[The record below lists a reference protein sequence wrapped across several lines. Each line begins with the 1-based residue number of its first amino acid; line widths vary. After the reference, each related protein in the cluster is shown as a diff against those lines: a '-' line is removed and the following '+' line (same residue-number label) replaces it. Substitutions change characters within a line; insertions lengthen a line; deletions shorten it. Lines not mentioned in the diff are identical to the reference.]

1 MREGPFPKVHLAAR
15 LLCVFLLGIVGVTFG
30 IGCSLVVDTRG
41 LSGGAALDSMESDSG
56 AIMETGSLEARDAL
70 GGGGPDG
77 MGDETSIL
85 GDADAGIASPD
96 SGGATDSATASEN
109 AADSAQMDATAVDS
123 GTVDSAP
130 AVDSGTVDS
139 GAPAADAS
147 DAAPSLC
154 AAGNA
159 RVFVTSAQQS
169 NGGDLGGTPGA
180 DATCN
185 AAATAAGLGGTW
197 NAWLSDSHAA
207 ATSRVYHASG
217 AYTLVDGATVVALSY
232 AALVSGTL
240 AHAIDVTENGAT
252 VSDGQTEVWTGFAL
266 AGGVSGFCAQSGKD
280 WASMAASNSGTPMV
294 GHLDA
299 TDNTWTYAY
308 FQTCDRTNVRLYC
321 FERCP

>member
-1 MREGPFPKVHLAAR
+1 MRERPFPKVHLAAPLR
-15 LLCVFLLGIVGVTFG
+15 WSSFLLGIVGVMFG
-30 IGCSLVVDTRG
+30 IGCSFIVDTGG
-41 LSGGAALDSMESDSG
+41 LSGGSALDSMESGSG
-56 AIMETGSLEARDAL
+56 AIMDSGPYEARDAV
-70 GGGGPDG
+70 GGGGPDT
-77 MGDETSIL
+77 MGGEASVVD
-85 GDADAGIASPD
+85 DADAVSASPD
-96 SGGATDSATASEN
+96 SGGATDSATASET
-109 AADSAQMDATAVDS
+109 AD
-123 GTVDSAP
+123 DSAP
-130 AVDSGTVDS
+130 RDSGTVDS
-139 GAPAADAS
+139 GASIPDAT
-147 DAAPSLC
+147 DAASGC

-207 ATSRVYHASG
+207 ATSHVYHASG
-217 AYTLVDGATVVALSY
+217 AYTLVDGATVVAASY

-240 AHAIDVTENGAT
+240 AHAIDVTETGAPVT
-252 VSDGQTEVWTGFAL
+252 DGQTEVWTGFNL
-266 AGGVSGFCAQSGKD
+266 AGGASGYCTQSGKD

-299 TDNTWTYAY
+299 TDPTWTYAY
-308 FQTCDRTNVRLYC
+308 LQTCDRTNVRLYC

>member
-15 LLCVFLLGIVGVTFG
+15 LLCVFLLGIVGVTFA

-41 LSGGAALDSMESDSG
+41 LSGGAPLDSKESDSG

-70 GGGGPDG
+70 SGGGPDR

-109 AADSAQMDATAVDS
+109 AADSAQMDATAIDS
-123 GTVDSAP
+123 SA
-130 AVDSGTVDS
+130 VDS
-139 GAPAADAS
+139 GAPAVDAS

-169 NGGDLGGTPGA
+169 NGGNLGGTPGA
-180 DATCN
+180 DATCS

-197 NAWLSDSHAA
+197 NAWLSDSHTA
-207 ATSRVYHASG
+207 ATSHVYHATG
-217 AYTLVDGATVVALSY
+217 AYTLVDGTTVVALSY

-240 AHAIDVTENGAT
+240 AHAIDVTETGGPVT
-252 VSDGQTEVWTGFAL
+252 DGQTEVWTGFNL
-266 AGGVSGFCAQSGKD
+266 AGGVSGFCTQSGKD
-280 WASMAASNSGTPMV
+280 WASMATANSGTPIV

-299 TDNTWTYAY
+299 TDATWTYAY
-308 FQTCDRTNVRLYC
+308 LQNCDRTNVRLYC

>member
-1 MREGPFPKVHLAAR
+1 MREGPFPKEHLAAR
-15 LLCVFLLGIVGVTFG
+15 LLCAFLLGIVGVTFG
-30 IGCSLVVDTRG
+30 IGCSLVVNTGD
-41 LSGGAALDSMESDSG
+41 LSGGPALDSMESGSG
-56 AIMETGSLEARDAL
+56 AIMESGSSEASDAAR
-70 GGGGPDG
+70 GGGPDT
-77 MGDETSIL
+77 MGEEPSVVDN
-85 GDADAGIASPD
+85 ADSGHPSPD
-96 SGGATDSATASEN
+96 SGGSTDSSTALEA
-109 AADSAQMDATAVDS
+109 AADSGEM
-123 GTVDSAP
+123 DSA

-139 GAPAADAS
+139 GAPRVDAS
-147 DAAPSLC
+147 DAAALC

-169 NGGDLGGTPGA
+169 SGGDLGGTPGA

-207 ATSRVYHASG
+207 ATNRVYHANGS
-217 AYTLVDGATVVALSY
+217 YTLVDGATVVAISY

-240 AHAIDVTENGAT
+240 AHAIDVTEKGAV

-266 AGGVSGFCAQSGKD
+266 AGGVSGYCSQTGKD

-299 TDNTWTYAY
+299 TDATWTYAY